1 MLLEPLDPNEQ
12 FRNRR
17 RQSRRRRTI
26 RRVLL
31 LGVVACAAAVSALGM
46 TFLTGARSK
55 APSAG
60 GSPSAPGTTSTAPA
74 KPEPVPLPSEIRG
87 VHVTAALASLNG
99 KLDEYLSLSGS
110 GLTALELDVKD

>member
-1 MLLEPLDPNEQ
+1 
-12 FRNRR
+12 
-17 RQSRRRRTI
+17 
-26 RRVLL
+26 
-31 LGVVACAAAVSALGM
+31 M

-99 KLDEYLSLSGS
+99 KLDEYLSLTGS
-110 GLTALELDVKD
+110 GLTALELDVKDENGEVGFRKGAPRSRGRSARRSPSTTRSRRRRRPRTPAST